1 MEQGFKV
8 KIQGDNQDLD
18 QAIEKS
24 QNALKGFMGGIGGV
38 VKNIGELKIE
48 YRQLS
53 RTSLEGKTPQE
64 IDKIIGRMVEL
75 KDQIGDTEAMLNSLS
90 GDNFEKVGEAA
101 QSASTMI
108 AGVTGAMSL
117 FGAEGERLNELT
129 QKTIGLLAIAR
140 AAQEATVMFSER
152 AYGII
157 IKQKYNEIS
166 ARLKEVLTI
175 KSVTAASIAENTAK
189 TKGIA
194 TTNLITR
201 AQEIWNRTVAKNPV
215 IALVAAVMA
224 LGAAVYALNKRYNE
238 AKGAQDDY
246 NRAADGTIIKNKDL
260 RESYNDTLREINRIT
275 LELRLMRGEITQHQ
289 FDLAILDDEFSE
301 TMAHITDETSEAI
314 DKTTSGWRGFFKFF
328 VGSFAGMATGMQ
340 MHMNDIVEVFEDAQV
355 KMTSAADIY
364 AARRERLSE
373 AERLREE
380 QRAEDAARKI
390 QDLQIAQIDNTYIQR
405 AERLRAELSRE
416 LKEWEDNENV
426 KKELLNKFAKDQQKI
441 ADDAMAEADA
451 NTKKYMDELARGFQ
465 DFKLDPI
472 EVEIDWGDPLEDL
485 EIKFIELKDNL
496 MDLTDELNHA
506 ISMGMAD
513 LAAAFAEGVGMLAS
527 GEGTMDDVLQNV
539 AGSVAGFMDMLGK
552 SLIASGM
559 ASEAFKSLLVSGTGA
574 IAAGAAL
581 VALAAITR
589 AKLSKG
595 PAGGGATPMPAM
607 VGGSTS
613 AGGAYGARDL
623 GDFSINVRGELVA
636 HGSDLVAVID
646 SENQRVSL

>member
-8 KIQGDNQDLD
+8 RIQGDNQDLD

-24 QNALKGFMGGIGGV
+24 QASLKGFMSGIGGA
-38 VKNIGELKIE
+38 VKNIGELKME
-48 YRQLS
+48 YRALS
-53 RTSLEGKTPQE
+53 RTSLVGKTPE
-64 IDKIIGRMVEL
+64 EVDKIIGRLAEL

-90 GDNFEKVGEAA
+90 GDNFERVAEAA

-117 FGAEGERLNELT
+117 FGAEGEKLNELT

-157 IKQKYNEIS
+157 IKQKYTEIS
-166 ARLKEVLTI
+166 ARLKEALTI

-194 TTNLITR
+194 TTNLITK
-201 AQEIWNRTVAKNPV
+201 AQRVWNATVAANPLL
-215 IALVAAVMA
+215 ALVAAILAV
-224 LGAAVYALNKRYNE
+224 GTAAYALSKRFGE
-238 AKGAQDDY
+238 AKNAQADF
-246 NRAADGTIIKNKDL
+246 NKAADGTVIKNKEL
-260 RESYNDTLREINRIT
+260 RESYNENLKAIREIT
-275 LELRLMRGEITQHQ
+275 YELAVMRGEMTQQ
-289 FDLAILDDEFSE
+289 QVDLLMLDEEFSE
-301 TMAHITDETSEAI
+301 TMDNIADETEEAMR
-314 DKTTSGWRGFFKFF
+314 KTKISWRGAWKFW
-328 VGSFAGMATGMQ
+328 VAGMGGVGAANRMHQKDIAQVNEDAEIKKTAATELYEAKRAQIREKYKKTEVDRTAEANKLVEDLEIKRMSGISAQ
-340 MHMNDIVEVFEDAQV
+340 LAKLKLDYERNLTEWEGYEKAKTALTQTYEHERENIIADAFKKVQDATDATLEKLRQSWDKMND
-355 KMTSAADIY
+355 
-364 AARRERLSE
+364 
-373 AERLREE
+373 
-380 QRAEDAARKI
+380 
-390 QDLQIAQIDNTYIQR
+390 
-405 AERLRAELSRE
+405 
-416 LKEWEDNENV
+416 
-426 KKELLNKFAKDQQKI
+426 
-441 ADDAMAEADA
+441 
-451 NTKKYMDELARGFQ
+451 
-465 DFKLDPI
+465 LDPVI
-472 EVEIDWGDPLEDL
+472 LDVEIDWGEDDI
-485 EIKFIELKDNL
+485 EIEFIELKDNL
-496 MDLTDELNHA
+496 LDLTDELNHA

-527 GEGTMDDVLQNV
+527 GEGTMDDVLQGV
-539 AGSVAGFMDMLGK
+539 AGSIAGFMDMLGK

-559 ASEAFKSLLVSGTGA
+559 ASEAFKSLLASGTGA